1 MSITIVELKD
11 ANIITILNE
20 TVQKLHYEK
29 YPEYF
34 KAYDYQA
41 IRKAIEELLTQD
53 NWYSYVAYDDNKPIG
68 YILFYVKE
76 YKENPFRYSYK
87 GIHIDQLSVIKEYQN
102 KGIGSLL
109 MKKAEDKG
117 KENNVSQIEL
127 TYWEKNTEAKEFYDK
142 KGFEE
147 GIHFII
153 KRQY

>member
-20 TVQKLHYEK
+20 TVQNLHYEK

-34 KAYDYQA
+34 KAYDYKA

-68 YILFYVKE
+68 YILFYLKE

-109 MKKAEDKG
+109 MEKAEDKG

-127 TYWEKNTEAKEFYDK
+127 TYWEKNTEAKEFYEK

-147 GIHFII
+147 GMHFII
-153 KRQY
+153 KRK

>member
-1 MSITIVELKD
+1 MSITIVEQKD

-20 TVQKLHYEK
+20 TVQNLHYEK

-34 KAYDYQA
+34 KAYDYQT

-53 NWYSYVAYDDNKPIG
+53 TWYSYVAYDDNKPIG

-127 TYWEKNTEAKEFYDK
+127 TYWDKNTEAKEFYDK

-147 GIHFII
+147 GIHFIT
-153 KRQY
+153 KRQ

>member
-1 MSITIVELKD
+1 MSITIIELKD

>member
-20 TVQKLHYEK
+20 TVQNLHYEK

-117 KENNVSQIEL
+117 KENNASQIEL
-127 TYWEKNTEAKEFYDK
+127 TYWENNTEAKEFYEK

-153 KRQY
+153 KRK

>member
-11 ANIITILNE
+11 ANIITMLNK
-20 TVQKLHYEK
+20 TVQNLHYEK

-41 IRKAIEELLTQD
+41 IRKAIEELLVQD
-53 NWYSYVAYDDNKPIG
+53 NWYSYVAYDDNTPIG

-127 TYWEKNTEAKEFYDK
+127 TYWEKNTEAKEFYEK

-153 KRQY
+153 KRK

>member
-1 MSITIVELKD
+1 MSITIVEQKD

-20 TVQKLHYEK
+20 TVQNLHYEK

-34 KAYDYQA
+34 KAYDYQT

-53 NWYSYVAYDDNKPIG
+53 TWYSYVAYDDNKPIG

-127 TYWEKNTEAKEFYDK
+127 TYWDKNTEAKEFYDK
-142 KGFEE
+142 KSFEE

-153 KRQY
+153 KRQ

>member
-20 TVQKLHYEK
+20 TVQNLHYEK

-117 KENNVSQIEL
+117 KDNNVSQIEL
-127 TYWEKNTEAKEFYDK
+127 TYWEKNTEAKEFYEK

-153 KRQY
+153 KRK